1 MRLDGAGS
9 TVLAS
14 FTDPLLVGLDG
25 VATSADGLQV
35 GVLVVAASGDGHGV
49 VDRVGGA
56 GAAAVAK
63 LALAVVA
70 GEDSAPGGLPFGW
83 KRASP
88 PSLAHGKPRGSRRVW
103 GAWCLGLAVVSAAGF
118 SLTCG
123 FWSEE

>member
-9 TVLAS
+9 SVLAPL
-14 FTDPLLVGLDG
+14 TDPLLVGLDG
-25 VATSADGLQV
+25 VAASAHALQV
-35 GVLVVAASGDGHGV
+35 CVFIASASRGGHAV
-49 VDRVGGA
+49 IDRAGGA
-56 GAAAVAK
+56 GAAAVAE
-63 LALAVVA
+63 LALTVVA

-88 PSLAHGKPRGSRRVW
+88 PSLAHGKPRASRRFW
-103 GAWCLGLAVVSAAGF
+103 GTWCLGLAVVSAAGS